1 MSKLSDLQARM
12 RSLRDIES
20 ILNAMKNLSL
30 VEITKISRFYTTQ
43 QELLRTVESALADF
57 QQFYGTVPSA
67 GGPAGGLLYI
77 LIGSERGFCG
87 GFNEA
92 IQKELERE
100 PISGAGVSLILVG
113 RKLALKFSEDKRVA
127 ASLDGPSAAEE
138 IPVVISQ
145 LAKQL
150 ALFPNANWKII
161 HNRYNN
167 EGSRVEI
174 TCPFEFAAQKALPAF
189 PFAPLLN
196 LPASELRPQLF
207 EQYLFALFYG
217 IFYLSFMAENHE
229 RLRHMD
235 GALNKLR
242 EEEQRLRQLSN
253 SLRQEA
259 ITEELEVIML
269 SVDDSASGSLAK

>member
-30 VEITKISRFYTTQ
+30 VEITKISKFYATQ
-43 QELLRTVESALADF
+43 QELFQTVESVLADF
-57 QQFYGTVPSA
+57 QKFYAATLSRTVTALNSV
-67 GGPAGGLLYI
+67 YV

-92 IQKELERE
+92 VQKTLTHNEADAD
-100 PISGAGVSLILVG
+100 IKLILVG
-113 RKLALKFSEDKRVA
+113 RKLALKFLDDKRVVT
-127 ASLDGPSAAEE
+127 SLEGPSATEE
-138 IPVVISQ
+138 IPTVISQ
-145 LAKQL
+145 LARVL
-150 ALFPNANWKII
+150 AGFPDSVWSII
-161 HNRYNN
+161 HNRYSS
-167 EGSRVEI
+167 EGSCVEI
-174 TCPFEFAAQKALPAF
+174 TSPFEFAKKHASPTYEF
-189 PFAPLLN
+189 PPLLN
-196 LPASELRPQLF
+196 LPSAELRPQLF

-235 GALNKLR
+235 GALNKLQD
-242 EEEQRLRQLSN
+242 EEHRLRQASN

-269 SVDDSASGSLAK
+269 SVDDSISRSLEK